1 MLRFPLHHF
10 LTNGI
15 SIQFCG
21 TRKYSENEKKNIRK
35 ALSRLMKL
43 ASILSQKKALRFL
56 TCPQLQQHFAN
67 LSLPL
72 FLGYVQFSWDLK
84 LQDEERITNTNS
96 ILCL

>member
-1 MLRFPLHHF
+1 MKSALPP
-10 LTNGI
+10 
-15 SIQFCG
+15 
-21 TRKYSENEKKNIRK
+21 NEACFDFKP
-35 ALSRLMKL
+35 
-43 ASILSQKKALRFL
+43 KKALRTL